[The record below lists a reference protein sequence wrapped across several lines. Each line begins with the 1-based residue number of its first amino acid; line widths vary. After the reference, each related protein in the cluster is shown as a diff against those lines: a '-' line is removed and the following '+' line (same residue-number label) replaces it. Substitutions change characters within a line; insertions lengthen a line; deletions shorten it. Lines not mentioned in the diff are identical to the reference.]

1 MKYSKEFIIGFISL
15 LAIFILYWGATYLK
29 GGDVFSSSTKIYAV
43 YPKVDGLSKSQ
54 PVIISGFQ
62 VGTITNMIFHPS
74 MDGRIVVEMTINTD
88 YPINKNSVARIT
100 STDLLGGKAID
111 LVSDKPGEL
120 VQNGDTLISDISLS
134 LSEEV
139 NLQVAPLRNKVE
151 KLLGSV
157 DTVLTLTTEIFTED
171 FKNNIESSVGSIR
184 ATIASL
190 EKSARSFEKLM
201 IDNEENLTQT
211 VNDVGEVSHV
221 LQMNKMNL
229 DKIARNLAAVSDS
242 LIESN
247 PGQAFRSLTSTLVNF
262 NDLLARVEQGEG
274 NLGLLLNDEDLFNNL
289 ELASDRMNL
298 LLLDMQLNPKRY
310 VNFSIFGRSKKVDAE
325 ELNRLHNED
334 KRKREQKRDERK

>member
-1 MKYSKEFIIGFISL
+1 MKYSKEFIIGLVSL
-15 LAIFILYWGATYLK
+15 LAVFVLYWGATYLK
-29 GGDVFSSSTKIYAV
+29 GGDLFSSSTKLYAV

-62 VGTITNMIFHPS
+62 VGTITNMTFHPS
-74 MDGRIVVEMTINTD
+74 MDGSVVVEMTINTN
-88 YPINKNSVARIT
+88 YPVNKNTVARIT

-111 LVSDKPGEL
+111 LVSDIPGAPAE
-120 VQNGDTLISDISLS
+120 NGDTLTPEISLS

-190 EKSARSFEKLM
+190 ESSARSFEKLM
-201 IDNEENLTQT
+201 IDNEENLTKT

-221 LQMNKMNL
+221 LQTNKMNL

-247 PGQAFRSLTSTLVNF
+247 PGQAFRSLSSTLVNF
-262 NDLLARVEQGEG
+262 NELLARVEQGEG

-334 KRKREQKRDERK
+334 KRKREELKEKRN